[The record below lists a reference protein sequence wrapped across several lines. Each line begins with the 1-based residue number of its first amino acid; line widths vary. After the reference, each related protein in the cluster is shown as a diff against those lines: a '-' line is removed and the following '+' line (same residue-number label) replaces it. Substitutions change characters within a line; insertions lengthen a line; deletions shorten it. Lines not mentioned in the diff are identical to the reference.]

1 MIKIYLIAII
11 LISINLY
18 SNVIITE
25 TMPAPIGEEP
35 EWIEIYNNSEKDEFY
50 DSLYIL
56 DRSKKALILNFQ
68 LEKNQYGIL
77 VKDTNSIKKL
87 RDIPVNSKLFSVNI
101 PSLNNTVD
109 SIWLEYKGKLIDS
122 FYYDM
127 KWGKNGFS
135 LERIDY
141 DKPAID
147 KNNIQI
153 CYDSSG
159 STIGKEN
166 SRQENYNLYYPI
178 LINEIM
184 FDVSTNNSEYIELY
198 NTSDTLINLKGLKI
212 YDGSKK
218 FFQIIDNFYIIPKD
232 YAILSMDSLIFNK
245 FEYLK
250 DSSKVF
256 IPKNKIS
263 LNNDADKIILK
274 NYKDETIDSISYN
287 KIWHNKALNY
297 TKDISLEKKE
307 PTLVSYIQNN
317 WTSST
322 APLGG
327 TPGKINST
335 NQILEINTNLEIEP
349 NTISYSLSKEIEINI
364 KYKIDFESSFINIKI
379 FDLSGIEHSNP
390 YNNYFSGRSG
400 ILKYNLTN
408 EKGFRLPPSPYILN
422 FEATDT
428 NSGKVV
434 KINELFVIAE

>member
-1 MIKIYLIAII
+1 MIKIYLISII

-25 TMPAPIGEEP
+25 LMPAPIGEEP
-35 EWIEIYNNSEKDEFY
+35 EWIEIYNYSDNEEFY
-50 DSLYIL
+50 DSLFIL
-56 DRSKKALILNFQ
+56 DKSKKVLILNFK
-68 LEKNQYGIL
+68 LEKNQYAVL
-77 VKDTNSIKKL
+77 VKDTNLIKSIRQVPFNTKL
-87 RDIPVNSKLFSVNI
+87 INLNI
-101 PSLNNTVD
+101 PTLNNTVD
-109 SIWLEYKGKLIDS
+109 SIWLEYKGNFIDS

-127 KWGKNGFS
+127 KWGKNGIS

-141 DKPAID
+141 NKPATNKD
-147 KNNIQI
+147 NIQI
-153 CYDSSG
+153 CMDSSG
-159 STIGKEN
+159 STIGTEN
-166 SRQENYNLYYPI
+166 SKQESYNLYYPI

-184 FDVSTNNSEYIELY
+184 FDVSKNNSEYIELY
-198 NTSDTLINLKGLKI
+198 NISDTLINLNGLKI

-218 FFQIIDNFYIIPKD
+218 FFQIIEKFYIMPKD
-232 YAILSMDSLIFNK
+232 YAVLSMDSLIFNK
-245 FEYLK
+245 FDYLK

-256 IPKNKIS
+256 IPKTKIS

-287 KIWHNKALNY
+287 KYWHNKALNY

-307 PTLVSYIQNN
+307 PTLVSHIQNN

-322 APLGG
+322 SPLGG
-327 TPGKINST
+327 TPGRINSI

-349 NTISYSLSKEIEINI
+349 NTISYSMSKEIEINI

-390 YNNYFSGRSG
+390 YNNYFSGKSG

-408 EKGFRLPPSPYILN
+408 DKGFRLPPAPYIIN

-428 NSGKVV
+428 LTGKII

>member
-1 MIKIYLIAII
+1 MIKIYFIIII
-11 LISINLY
+11 LIAINLY

-25 TMPAPIGEEP
+25 IMPAPIGDEP
-35 EWIEIYNNSEKDEFY
+35 EWIEIYNYSDNEEFF

-56 DRSKKALILNFQ
+56 DRSKKTLISNLK

-87 RDIPVNSKLFSVNI
+87 RNIPVNSKLISVNI

-109 SIWLEYKGKLIDS
+109 SIWLEYKSKSIDS

-135 LERIDY
+135 LERIIY
-141 DKPAID
+141 NKPAID
-147 KNNIQI
+147 QNNIQI

-166 SRQENYNLYYPI
+166 SKKQGYPNNYPI
-178 LINEIM
+178 MINEIM
-184 FDVSTNNSEYIELY
+184 YDVSTNNSEYIELY

-218 FFQIIDNFYIIPKD
+218 FFQILDNFYIIPKD
-232 YAILSMDSLIFNK
+232 YAVLSMDSLIFNK

-256 IPKNKIS
+256 ITKTSIS
-263 LNNDADKIILK
+263 LNNDADQVILK
-274 NYKDETIDSISYN
+274 NSQDETIDSISYN
-287 KIWHNKALNY
+287 KFWHNKALNY

-307 PTLVSYIQNN
+307 PTLFSFIQNN

-322 APLGG
+322 SPLGG
-327 TPGKINST
+327 TPGKINSI

-349 NTISYSLSKEIEINI
+349 NTISYSLNKEIEFKI
-364 KYKIDFESSFINIKI
+364 KYKIDIESCFINIKI

-390 YNNYFSGRSG
+390 YNNYFSGKSG

-408 EKGFRLPPSPYILN
+408 DKGFRLPPAPYILN

-428 NSGKVV
+428 NTGKVI
-434 KINELFVIAE
+434 KINELFVIVE

>member
-1 MIKIYLIAII
+1 MIKIYLISII
-11 LISINLY
+11 LISTNLY

-25 TMPAPIGEEP
+25 LMPAPLGEEP
-35 EWIEIYNNSEKDEFY
+35 EWIEIYNYSDNEEFY
-50 DSLYIL
+50 DSLFIL
-56 DRSKKALILNFQ
+56 DKSKKVLILNFK

-87 RDIPVNSKLFSVNI
+87 KEIPINCKLISVNI

-109 SIWLEYKGKLIDS
+109 SLWLEYKGKYIDS

-135 LERIDY
+135 LERIEY
-141 DKPAID
+141 DKSAID
-147 KNNIQI
+147 QNNIQI

-166 SRQENYNLYYPI
+166 SKKQEYPTYYPI

-184 FDVSTNNSEYIELY
+184 YDVSTNNSEYIELY

-218 FFQIIDNFYIIPKD
+218 FFQITDNFYIISKG
-232 YAILSMDSLIFNK
+232 YAVLSMDSIIFNK

-256 IPKNKIS
+256 ITKTSIS
-263 LNNDADKIILK
+263 LNNDADQVILK

-287 KIWHNKALNY
+287 KFWHNKALNY

-307 PTLVSYIQNN
+307 PTLVSHIQNN

-322 APLGG
+322 SSNGG
-327 TPGKINST
+327 TPGKINSI
-335 NQILEINTNLEIEP
+335 NQIIDINSNLEIEP
-349 NTISYSLSKEIEINI
+349 NTISYSLSKEIEIKI
-364 KYKIDFESSFINIKI
+364 KYKIDLESCFINIKI

-390 YNNYFSGRSG
+390 YNNYFSGKSG

-408 EKGFRLPPSPYILN
+408 DKGFRLPPAPYILN

-428 NSGKVV
+428 NTGKVI
-434 KINELFVIAE
+434 KINELFVIVE

>member
-1 MIKIYLIAII
+1 MIKIYLISII

-25 TMPAPIGEEP
+25 LMPAPIGEEP
-35 EWIEIYNNSEKDEFY
+35 EWIEIYNYSDNEEFY
-50 DSLYIL
+50 DSLFIL
-56 DRSKKALILNFQ
+56 DKSKKVLILNFK
-68 LEKNQYGIL
+68 LEKNQYAVL
-77 VKDTNSIKKL
+77 VKDTNLIKSIRQVPFNTKL
-87 RDIPVNSKLFSVNI
+87 INLNI

-109 SIWLEYKGKLIDS
+109 SIWLEYKGNFIDS

-127 KWGKNGFS
+127 KWGKNGIS

-141 DKPAID
+141 NKPATNKD
-147 KNNIQI
+147 NIQI
-153 CYDSSG
+153 CMDSSG
-159 STIGKEN
+159 STIGTEN
-166 SRQENYNLYYPI
+166 SKQESYNLYYPI

-184 FDVSTNNSEYIELY
+184 FDVSKNNSEYIELY
-198 NTSDTLINLKGLKI
+198 NISDTLINLNGLKI

-218 FFQIIDNFYIIPKD
+218 FFQIIEKFYIMPKD
-232 YAILSMDSLIFNK
+232 YAVLSMDSLIFNK
-245 FEYLK
+245 FDYLK

-256 IPKNKIS
+256 IPKTKIS

-287 KIWHNKALNY
+287 KLWHNNALNY
-297 TKDISLEKKE
+297 IKDISLEKKD
-307 PTLVSYIQNN
+307 PNLVSYIQNN

-322 APLGG
+322 SPLGG
-327 TPGKINST
+327 TPGRINSI

-349 NTISYSLSKEIEINI
+349 NTISYSMSKEIEINI

-390 YNNYFSGRSG
+390 YNNYFSGKSG

-408 EKGFRLPPSPYILN
+408 DKGFRLPPAPYIIN

-428 NSGKVV
+428 LTGKII